1 MNIHPYYYSW
11 QKRAFDVSTA
21 TLLLLLIFPFGLLI
35 SLVIYAS
42 SGHPVFFTQRRF
54 GKDKKIFTIYK
65 FRTMHN
71 NAEKLRSRYEKY
83 NEAPAPMFKIESDPR
98 FTGLGKWLS
107 NYGIDELPQLLNIL
121 KNEMSIVGPRPL
133 PIAEADK
140 LDANWD
146 FRYLVKPGI
155 LSDWALSS
163 QRHSSLRAWR
173 KLEEH
178 QLLSGSIFTDIK
190 LILLII
196 TSLLQKAVVTFHKR
210 ITIGFPQ

>member
-11 QKRAFDVSTA
+11 QKRVFDVSIA
-21 TLLLLLIFPFGLLI
+21 TLLLLLILPIGLLI
-35 SLVIYAS
+35 SLTIYAS
-42 SGHPVFFTQRRF
+42 SGHPVFFTQRRL

-71 NAEKLRSRYEKY
+71 NAEKLRNQYQKY
-83 NEAPAPMFKIESDPR
+83 NEAPAPMFKIENDPR
-98 FTGLGKWLS
+98 FTALGKWLS

-133 PIAEADK
+133 PITEATK

-163 QRHSSLRAWR
+163 ERHSSLRSWR

-178 QLLSGSIFTDIK
+178 QLFSGSIFMDMK

-196 TSLLQKAVVTFHKR
+196 ISLIQKAAVTFHKK